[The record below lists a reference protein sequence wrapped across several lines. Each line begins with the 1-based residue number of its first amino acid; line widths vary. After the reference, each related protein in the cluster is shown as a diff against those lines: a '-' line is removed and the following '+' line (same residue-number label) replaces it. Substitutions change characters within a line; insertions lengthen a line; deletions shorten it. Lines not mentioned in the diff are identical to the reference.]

1 MPARE
6 TGLIIVVDGL
16 NEHPQAD
23 QFLQSIYAICREA
36 GAESPMKVLFTF
48 RSGNEQWFS
57 PSEEDQ
63 ALMMPPPARDDA
75 SRSREAGEKPLHT
88 IGPLNLQETEA
99 MWKEYAQEA
108 PERFCPAFTFAEAM
122 ESSRRFS
129 EVLRNPMLLRIFLAT
144 YHGRGQP
151 ERLTQ
156 CSLFGAY
163 FDRLAEKT
171 ADDGQLL
178 ANIARLAVEQGTGK
192 VALDLLFNDPSTG
205 AAMRDTA
212 STSAYDVLLRE
223 DVLSTLNAGKA
234 PEVLFLI
241 EVFMEY
247 AAARCWIE
255 RGQAGSPPQIHELV
269 GSEDAENPSDHLRN
283 ACRYAL
289 EVGTQKYGITFLTE
303 WIDLGSDL
311 HAEMAG
317 PILAQLVL
325 EAEDP
330 AAVAKEVFAVPT
342 QNDVRAVNH
351 ACDALDEE
359 LAYDQGKHFLEAS
372 LPAIESL
379 EQINEDVSRLQ

>member
-1 MPARE
+1 MTVVPGQLLRSSRVPTTAEDPILAWPASSFPVLGIRAPGGAGKSTLTDHLAGKWEAAGHAVVLLRATHTESPSLWEALCESLRLADTVTVAEFCAQMPARE
-6 TGLIIVVDGL
+6 SGLIVVVDGL

-75 SRSREAGEKPLHT
+75 SRSMEAGEKPLHT

-122 ESSRRFS
+122 ESSRRFC
-129 EVLRNPMLLRIFLAT
+129 EVLRNPMLLRIFLAN
-144 YHGRGQP
+144 HGRGQP

-178 ANIARLAVEQGTGK
+178 ANIARLAVEQDTGK
-192 VALDLLFNDPSTG
+192 V
-205 AAMRDTA
+205 
-212 STSAYDVLLRE
+212 
-223 DVLSTLNAGKA
+223 
-234 PEVLFLI
+234 
-241 EVFMEY
+241 
-247 AAARCWIE
+247 
-255 RGQAGSPPQIHELV
+255 
-269 GSEDAENPSDHLRN
+269 
-283 ACRYAL
+283 
-289 EVGTQKYGITFLTE
+289 
-303 WIDLGSDL
+303 
-311 HAEMAG
+311 
-317 PILAQLVL
+317 
-325 EAEDP
+325 
-330 AAVAKEVFAVPT
+330 
-342 QNDVRAVNH
+342 
-351 ACDALDEE
+351 
-359 LAYDQGKHFLEAS
+359 
-372 LPAIESL
+372 
-379 EQINEDVSRLQ
+379 